1 MYPEAYRK
9 ELESKIQNYARVN
22 LLSPKQTKRLLKL
35 DYDATFLEDMVSNC
49 LETPDI
55 SYLQKVLVPNTGER
69 TRQPKAIVDIVR
81 AVAIGDIVGSQYEFK
96 EHNYDDINPNHLI
109 SECSNY
115 TDDTVLSF
123 ATLSAIQKSPRSP
136 NFRKA
141 YLSAYKKHPDAG
153 YGSSF
158 IRWTENIGI
167 SNRKG
172 YGSCANGSAM
182 RVAEVGNHYYKI
194 KDVIKNAIKSAI
206 VTHDHQDGIKGAVV
220 TAVVI
225 WMAKHGYSKEDIKK
239 YASQFYCHSDEDK
252 RFLIS
257 KNTYFDLSTN
267 LKDTANTI
275 SRDSIFCNYAVPFAI
290 KCFLETASYKECMV
304 EILKHFGDTDTI
316 CAIAGGICYAYYE
329 EIDLSEKDLAKVNAI
344 LKKSQFAIMCG
355 KYFFNIQKTRTFCVQ
370 FLS

>member
-1 MYPEAYRK
+1 MCPESYKR
-9 ELESKIQNYARVN
+9 ELERKVRNYARVN

-35 DYDATFLEDMVSNC
+35 DYDATFLEDMVSSC
-49 LETPDI
+49 LENPDI
-55 SYLQKVLVPNTGER
+55 SHLQKVFTPSLGEPS
-69 TRQPKAIVDIVR
+69 RQPKAVGDVVR
-81 AVAIGDIVGSQYEFK
+81 AVAIGDIIGSQYEFK
-96 EHNYDDINPNHLI
+96 EHNYDDIDSNNLI
-109 SECSNY
+109 SERSCY

-123 ATLSAIQKSPRSP
+123 ATLSAIQKSSRNP

-153 YGSSF
+153 YGSGF
-158 IRWTENIGI
+158 VRWTENIGI

-194 KDVIKNAIKSAI
+194 KDVIKNAVKSAM

-225 WMAKHGYSKEDIKK
+225 WMARRGYSKEDIEK

-257 KNTYFDLSTN
+257 KNTYFELSIN
-267 LKDTANTI
+267 LKDVANTF

-290 KCFLETASYKECMV
+290 KCFLETASYKECMT

-316 CAIAGGICYAYYE
+316 CAIAGGICYAYYGE
-329 EIDLSEKDLAKVNAI
+329 VDLSEKDLAQVDII
-344 LKKSQFAIMCG
+344 LKK
-355 KYFFNIQKTRTFCVQ
+355 VD
-370 FLS
+370 L